1 MHYLINCETWTKIEI
16 EGKQRP
22 VKQGTVKWKWCHTEP
37 SVRHSCCSWTEF
49 KESVSSCHFMATRLH
64 IQTQLHV
71 DTLIQALNSCSG
83 KKIATGTGWVTLGI
97 KARVKTKQLPPAS
110 IFPLFPPLS
119 THATHIIMEK
129 NTVLQPC
136 RLHGVHSSL
145 LSYISN
151 HIYDHLQPTIK
162 KRILYITVCS
172 QLKAFNCLLIDKCRS
187 AIISSN
193 AGQFW
198 GWTHC

>member
-1 MHYLINCETWTKIEI
+1 MHHLINCETWTKIEI

-22 VKQGTVKWKWCHTEP
+22 LKQGTVKWKWCHTEP

-119 THATHIIMEK
+119 VPTRHT
-129 NTVLQPC
+129 
-136 RLHGVHSSL
+136 SSW
-145 LSYISN
+145 
-151 HIYDHLQPTIK
+151 
-162 KRILYITVCS
+162 KRIPCCSLAGSTVCIH
-172 QLKAFNCLLIDKCRS
+172 LCLVTLATTFMTTYSR
-187 AIISSN
+187 
-193 AGQFW
+193 Q
-198 GWTHC
+198 